1 MTTLAEFYSRKDRI
15 IYYRTL
21 EIYHPTIG
29 VQRYVNARIDP
40 LSCTLEADAPRNP
53 GETVVFTGAA
63 FSFAKPDQGAP
74 NVFAEIQLGRVGSQI
89 KQQLKQ
95 IRGADRALPGDVILR
110 EYIGGQLGAPVYV
123 LRLDLSAV
131 TLTAEGAG
139 IRADANSGAD
149 FSISEFYTSDR
160 FPGLAEAL

>member
-1 MTTLAEFYSRKDRI
+1 MTTLAEFYSRKDRVR
-15 IYYRTL
+15 YYKTL

-29 VQRYVNARIDP
+29 VQRYVDGRIDP
-40 LSCTLEADAPRNP
+40 LNFTLESDAPRNA
-53 GETVVFTGAA
+53 GETVEFTGGA
-63 FSFAKPDQGAP
+63 FTFAKPDQGAP
-74 NVFAEIQLGRVGSQI
+74 NVYAEIQLGRVGSQI

-95 IRGADRALPGDVILR
+95 ILGADRALAGDVILR
-110 EYIGGQLGAPVYV
+110 EYISGQLGAPVFV

-131 TLTAEGAG
+131 TLTADGAG
-139 IRADANSGAD
+139 IRADADSGAD